1 MHYQIPCE
9 SETHLDAKDANRS
22 IWARKKKSCRKAIVT
37 KKRLQFKPKLNNKK
51 QRREN
56 EQR

>member
-9 SETHLDAKDANRS
+9 SETHLDVKDANRS